1 MLRFIGIFVVLAL
14 ADQSTDGQPS
24 HDINAFDDFF
34 HWGDW
39 RELLEQM
46 ATNFQRVIVREHGER
61 MERMEQML
69 SESIEG
75 QRRLEMRLNQ
85 LLQQQAQV
93 DDGKDQT
100 TRYASVQYEHQ
111 LTFGSLIDNVT
122 HKLESISEDVKAVR
136 DIVDAI
142 KQRDTCDSVAG
153 GVNRGNEIL
162 TQGFQQV
169 RRIVLENTQLL
180 RAVNQTWLMM
190 AEQLRRQINSA
201 VDNITIRLPSPPR
214 TLHIIFHPERFCAIV
229 VLSVCLSF
237 ASCVRLSCWWFCEI
251 G

>member
-14 ADQSTDGQPS
+14 AGRRIDSQPT
-24 HDINAFDDFF
+24 HDINAFYDFF

-46 ATNFQRVIVREHGER
+46 ATNFQGVIVREHRQR

-93 DDGKDQT
+93 DDGDDQT
-100 TRYASVQYEHQ
+100 TRYASIQHEHQ
-111 LTFGSLIDNVT
+111 LTFGSLIDDVT
-122 HKLESISEDVKAVR
+122 HKLESIGEDVRAVR
-136 DIVDAI
+136 DSVDAI
-142 KQRDTCDSVAG
+142 KQRDTCDSVAVR
-153 GVNRGNEIL
+153 VNRGNESL
-162 TQGFQQV
+162 TQGFQQQ
-169 RRIVLENTQLL
+169 RGIVSENAQLL
-180 RAVNQTWLMM
+180 RAVNQTWMM
-190 AEQLRRQINSA
+190 SAEQLRRQITSA

-214 TLHIIFHPERFCAIV
+214 TLHIIFHPALVCYRSSV
-229 VLSVCLSF
+229 GLSVIP
-237 ASCVRLSCWWFCEI
+237 SCVRLSCWWFRQN